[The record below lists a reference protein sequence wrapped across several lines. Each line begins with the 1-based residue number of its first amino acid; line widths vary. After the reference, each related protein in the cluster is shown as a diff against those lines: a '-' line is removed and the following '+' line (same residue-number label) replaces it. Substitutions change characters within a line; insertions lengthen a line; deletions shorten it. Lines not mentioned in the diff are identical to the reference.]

1 MLSITLI
8 ISLIV
13 FIFLVL
19 CIMYYNTTQSTTQST
34 NYSSASASDI
44 DIENKTQLLELM
56 NEAKNNAKEKIK
68 NTREKFSSL
77 EGALTK
83 DEANAYLSE
92 LNFLNY
98 WLQNN
103 SGSNGIMGQ
112 INELVQYANDVRTTH
127 KKVLVDI
134 LTNMYSMAYLDF
146 LNHQNTEAYKIYAK
160 YSNPRNN
167 KYYTQFISS

>member
-1 MLSITLI
+1 MISNTLI
-8 ISLIV
+8 IILIV
-13 FIFLVL
+13 FLFLVF
-19 CIMYYNTTQSTTQST
+19 CIMYNNKENQSGNT
-34 NYSSASASDI
+34 SDI
-44 DIENKTQLLELM
+44 DIENKIQMLELM

-77 EGALTK
+77 TGALSK
-83 DEANAYLSE
+83 DEATTYLSE

-103 SGSNGIMGQ
+103 SGERGIMGQ
-112 INELVQYANDVRTTH
+112 INQLVKNANDARITN

-167 KYYTQFISS
+167 KYYTQFLSS

>member
-1 MLSITLI
+1 MLSITLLV
-8 ISLIV
+8 SLIV
-13 FIFLVL
+13 VIFLAL
-19 CIMYYNTTQSTTQST
+19 CIMYSNKDQSSIQS
-34 NYSSASASDI
+34 SDI

-56 NEAKNNAKEKIK
+56 NKAKNNAKENIK
-68 NTREKFSSL
+68 NTREKFNSL
-77 EGALTK
+77 SGALTK

-103 SGSNGIMGQ
+103 SGNSGIMGQ
-112 INELVQYANDVRTTH
+112 INQLVQNANDARITN
-127 KKVLVDI
+127 KKFLVDI

-167 KYYTQFISS
+167 KYYTQYLNS

>member
-8 ISLIV
+8 TGLIV
-13 FIFLVL
+13 IIFAVL
-19 CIMYYNTTQSTTQST
+19 CII
-34 NYSSASASDI
+34 YSNNQTSSNVRNSNSDI
-44 DIENKTQLLELM
+44 EVENKIQLLELM

-68 NTREKFSSL
+68 NTREKFISL
-77 EGALTK
+77 TQA
-83 DEANAYLSE
+83 EANSYLDE

-103 SGSNGIMGQ
+103 SGDKGIMEQ
-112 INELVQYANDVRTTH
+112 IKLLVKSANNSRMEN

-146 LNHQNTEAYKIYAK
+146 INHQNTEAYKVYAK

-167 KYYTQFISS
+167 KFYTQYLNS

>member
-1 MLSITLI
+1 
-8 ISLIV
+8 
-13 FIFLVL
+13 
-19 CIMYYNTTQSTTQST
+19 MYNNKENQSGNT
-34 NYSSASASDI
+34 SDI
-44 DIENKTQLLELM
+44 DIENKIQMLELM

-77 EGALTK
+77 TGALSK
-83 DEANAYLSE
+83 DEATTYLSE

-103 SGSNGIMGQ
+103 SGERGIMGQ
-112 INELVQYANDVRTTH
+112 INQLVKNANDARITN

-167 KYYTQFISS
+167 KYYTQFLSS

>member
-1 MLSITLI
+1 MLSITLLV
-8 ISLIV
+8 SLIV
-13 FIFLVL
+13 VIFLAL
-19 CIMYYNTTQSTTQST
+19 CIMYNNKDQSSNQS
-34 NYSSASASDI
+34 SQSSDI

-56 NEAKNNAKEKIK
+56 NNAKTIAKENIK
-68 NTREKFSSL
+68 NTREKFNSL
-77 EGALTK
+77 SGSGALTK

-103 SGSNGIMGQ
+103 SGNSGTMRQ
-112 INELVQYANDVRTTH
+112 INQLVQNANDARITN
-127 KKVLVDI
+127 KKFLVDI

-160 YSNPRNN
+160 YSNPQNN
-167 KYYTQFISS
+167 KYYTQFLNS

>member
-34 NYSSASASDI
+34 NYSSASDI

-112 INELVQYANDVRTTH
+112 IHELVQYANDVRTTH

-134 LTNMYSMAYLDF
+134 LTNMFFHL
-146 LNHQNTEAYKIYAK
+146 
-160 YSNPRNN
+160 
-167 KYYTQFISS
+167 

>member
-1 MLSITLI
+1 MLSITLLV
-8 ISLIV
+8 SLIV
-13 FIFLVL
+13 VIFLAL
-19 CIMYYNTTQSTTQST
+19 CIMYSNKDQSSIQS
-34 NYSSASASDI
+34 SDI

-56 NEAKNNAKEKIK
+56 NKVKNNAKENIK
-68 NTREKFSSL
+68 NTREKFNSL
-77 EGALTK
+77 SGALTK

-103 SGSNGIMGQ
+103 SGNRGIMGQ
-112 INELVQYANDVRTTH
+112 INQLVQNANDARITN
-127 KKVLVDI
+127 KKFLVDI

-167 KYYTQFISS
+167 KYYTQYLNS

>member
-1 MLSITLI
+1 MLSIKLI
-8 ISLIV
+8 IGLIV
-13 FIFLVL
+13 IIFIVL
-19 CIMYYNTTQSTTQST
+19 CIMYNNNQS
-34 NYSSASASDI
+34 SDI
-44 DIENKTQLLELM
+44 DIENKTQMLELM
-56 NEAKNNAKEKIK
+56 NEAKNNAKDKIK

-77 EGALTK
+77 TGALSK
-83 DEANAYLSE
+83 DEATAYLSE

-98 WLQNN
+98 WVQNN
-103 SGSNGIMGQ
+103 SGTNGIMGQ
-112 INELVQYANDVRTTH
+112 INKLVQNANDARLTN

-167 KYYTQFISS
+167 KYYTQFINS

>member
-8 ISLIV
+8 ISIIV
-13 FIFLVL
+13 FVFLIL
-19 CIMYYNTTQSTTQST
+19 CIMYNNTPQSITQPTTQST
-34 NYSSASASDI
+34 NYTSDGDI
-44 DIENKTQLLELM
+44 DIENKTQMLELM
-56 NEAKNNAKEKIK
+56 NEAKYNAKNKIK

-77 EGALTK
+77 EGALTNN
-83 DEANAYLSE
+83 EANAYLSE

-103 SGSNGIMGQ
+103 SGDKGIMGQ
-112 INELVQYANDVRTTH
+112 INQLVQNANDVRITN

-160 YSNPRNN
+160 YSNPQNN
-167 KYYTQFISS
+167 RYILN

>member
-1 MLSITLI
+1 MLSNILITG
-8 ISLIV
+8 LIV
-13 FIFLVL
+13 IIFIVL
-19 CIMYYNTTQSTTQST
+19 CIIYSNQQST
-34 NYSSASASDI
+34 NKLENTTGI
-44 DIENKTQLLELM
+44 DIEVENKTQMLEIM

-68 NTREKFSSL
+68 NTREKFISL
-77 EGALTK
+77 TQA
-83 DEANAYLSE
+83 EANTYLDE

-103 SGSNGIMGQ
+103 SGDKGIMEQ
-112 INELVQYANDVRTTH
+112 IKTLVKSANSARIEN

-146 LNHQNTEAYKIYAK
+146 INHQNTEAYKVYAK

-167 KYYTQFISS
+167 KFYTQYLNS

>member
-1 MLSITLI
+1 MYNNTPQSIT
-8 ISLIV
+8 
-13 FIFLVL
+13 
-19 CIMYYNTTQSTTQST
+19 QPTTQST
-34 NYSSASASDI
+34 NYTSDGDI
-44 DIENKTQLLELM
+44 DIENKTQMLELM
-56 NEAKNNAKEKIK
+56 NEAKNNAKNKIK

-77 EGALTK
+77 EGALTNN
-83 DEANAYLSE
+83 EANAYLSE

-103 SGSNGIMGQ
+103 SGDKGIMGQ
-112 INELVQYANDVRTTH
+112 INQLVQNANDVRITN

-160 YSNPRNN
+160 YSNPQNN
-167 KYYTQFISS
+167 RYILN